1 MKALQYLRK
10 SRPGY
15 NELHPKSWTPPTE
28 RGAVFMTKYSKEEK
42 LSAIREVERGESINQ
57 VAIEK
62 KIGRTELQLWIRSFQ
77 MYGENGL
84 KTHTYGWTS
93 KQKYKVLKYM
103 HDSQLSFTETGVL
116 LGIRP
121 GTIWQW
127 EKRYLENGIAG
138 LEDKKKGRKP
148 RVQKP
153 KPPKTRLEE
162 LEEENLNLRIENEY
176 LKKLNAL
183 VGERVKRERG
193 NR

>member
-1 MKALQYLRK
+1 
-10 SRPGY
+10 
-15 NELHPKSWTPPTE
+15 
-28 RGAVFMTKYSKEEK
+28 
-42 LSAIREVERGESINQ
+42 
-57 VAIEK
+57 
-62 KIGRTELQLWIRSFQ
+62 
-77 MYGENGL
+77 MYGENKL

-93 KQKYKVLKYM
+93 TQKNEVLKYM
-103 HDSQLSFTETGVL
+103 HDNQLSFRETGVL

-121 GTIWQW
+121 STIWQW
-127 EKRYLENGIAG
+127 EKRYLENGIEG

-162 LEEENLNLRIENEY
+162 LEEENLDLRIENEY

-183 VGERVKRERG
+183 VAERERRERE